1 MPVITFEAGKLT
13 KEQKQIA
20 AKEFTE
26 VVHKLTN
33 APKEAITILIKENEP
48 DNVAVA
54 GTLLSDRK

>member
-26 VVHKLTN
+26 IAHKVTN
-33 APKEAITILIKENEP
+33 APKEAITVLIKENEP
-48 DNVAVA
+48 DNVAVS
-54 GTLLSDRK
+54 GTLLSNRK